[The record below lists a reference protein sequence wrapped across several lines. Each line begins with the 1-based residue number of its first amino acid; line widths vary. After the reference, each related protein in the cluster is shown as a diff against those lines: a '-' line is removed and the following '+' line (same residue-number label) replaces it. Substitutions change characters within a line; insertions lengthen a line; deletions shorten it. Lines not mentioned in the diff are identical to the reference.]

1 MEQRFYKCSHCGKI
15 VAIVKETGVP
25 VICCGQKMNE
35 IIAGSVDA
43 AKEKHV
49 PVFEIKDNK
58 VIVTVGEVAHPMSEE
73 HSIEWVSIK
82 TKQGNQRKVLSAGS
96 KPQVTFA
103 LCEDDELVTV
113 YAYCN
118 LHGLWKAEN
127 LAKSTCETVPVK
139 TLANGDYIV
148 CNCNNVSFLD
158 IVNELHKHNDI
169 NNLLKAFEDIKDITR
184 CSTGCGGCYDKVM
197 AILSDAMN
205 D

>member
-1 MEQRFYKCSHCGKI
+1 MDQRFYKCSHCGKI

-25 VICCGQKMNE
+25 IICCGTKMNE

-58 VIVTVGEVAHPMSEE
+58 VIVTVGETLHPMTAE

-82 TKQGNQRKVLSAGS
+82 TKQGNQRKVLAKDS

-103 LCEDDELVTV
+103 LCEDDELIAV

-118 LHGLWKAEN
+118 LHGLWIAEN
-127 LAKSTCETVPVK
+127 TTQATCKTEPAK

-148 CNCNNVSFLD
+148 CKCNNVSYLD
-158 IVNELHKHNDI
+158 IVNELHKQNDI
-169 NNLLKAFEDIKDITR
+169 NNLLKTFEKIKDITR

-197 AILSDAMN
+197 EILSDTMN
-205 D
+205 S